1 MRKTMTIGGFAKAA
15 GVGLGTIRYY
25 QRRGLLNTPARP
37 PGSRRVYTEAML
49 ARILFI
55 QRAQSFG
62 FTLDEVERAL
72 SLSEKDCARGRRL
85 VEDKLNELDRRVE
98 EINRMRRRLRTFVRM
113 CEAREP
119 GAPCPFLA
127 ELIGGTTSGP

>member
-1 MRKTMTIGGFAKAA
+1 MTIGGFAKAA

-62 FTLDEVERAL
+62 FTLDEVERAFA
-72 SLSEKDCARGRRL
+72 LSEKDCARGQRL

-98 EINRMRRRLRTFVRM
+98 EINRMRRRLRDFVRM
-113 CEAREP
+113 CGARKP
-119 GAPCPFLA
+119 GTPCPFLA
-127 ELIGGTTSGP
+127 ELREAAT